1 MLRRLRTSLWGG
13 LYGDELKKFVLLS
26 TGFFFLIG
34 PYWLLKTLKNS
45 IFLNLV
51 GAEYHPKVKLLSL
64 ALSLPLVLGYSKL
77 IDYFSKEKMVYL
89 LVGTYGTIGLL
100 FTACFYHPTIGLL
113 NTNPDPTRLLGWLFF
128 LYVESYIAL
137 MISLY
142 WAFVN
147 DITVPESA
155 KRGYGLLMFG
165 SQLGGVAFM
174 LLGNLL
180 AADTTSYT
188 TRAPLIALIAVI
200 AMFIIIPITFIL
212 EKTVD
217 KKQLQGYED
226 LLKQSNTQATKQGV
240 GFFEGLRVM
249 ITQPYVAGIFS
260 LVFFHELVAGIM
272 SFQMMLL
279 AKQTLVTPGNI
290 NKFFF
295 DFGLGTQGIACFFT
309 IFGTSYF
316 QRKFDVRFSIMA
328 YPALLCLA
336 VISYIIWPTLYTVF
350 YVMLIE
356 KAIHYA
362 LQHPAREILYIPTS
376 KNIKYKAKIWTEM
389 FGLRFAK
396 GTSSVINDG
405 IGSFVRLAGGMSL
418 GVLGVWLGLA
428 YLVGSR
434 YQKTIKNG
442 EIIT

>member
-1 MLRRLRTSLWGG
+1 MLRQLRMSLWGE
-13 LYGDELKKFVLLS
+13 LYGEELKKFILLS
-26 TGFFFLIG
+26 IGFFFLIG

-51 GAEYHPKVKLLSL
+51 GAEYHPKVKMLSLLLSF
-64 ALSLPLVLGYSKL
+64 PLVLGYSKL

-89 LVGTYGTIGLL
+89 LVSTYGAMGLV
-100 FTACFYHPTIGLL
+100 FTYCFYHPQIGLL
-113 NTNPDPTRLLGWLFF
+113 NTTTDPKRLVGWLFF

-142 WAFVN
+142 WSFVN
-147 DITVPESA
+147 DITIPESA

-165 SQLGGVAFM
+165 SQFGGVTFM
-174 LLGNLL
+174 LLGSML
-180 AADTTSYT
+180 AADAAHYT
-188 TRAPLIALIAVI
+188 TRAPLTALIAVI
-200 AMFIIIPITFIL
+200 AMLAIIPITFIL

-226 LLKQSNTQATKQGV
+226 LLSNQHKQPSKQGV

-249 ITQPYVAGIFS
+249 ITQPYVAGIFG

-279 AKQTLVTPGNI
+279 AQQTLANPGSI

-295 DFGLGTQGIACFFT
+295 DFGLGTQGIACFFA

-328 YPALLCLA
+328 YPILLCLA
-336 VISYIIWPTLYTVF
+336 VTSYIAWPTLSTVF

-396 GTSSVINDG
+396 GASSVVNDT
-405 IGSFVRLAGGMSL
+405 IGSFLRLAGGLSMSILAIWILLASYL
-418 GVLGVWLGLA
+418 GKW
-428 YLVGSR
+428 
-434 YQKTIKNG
+434 YQKTIKDG
-442 EIIT
+442 DIIT